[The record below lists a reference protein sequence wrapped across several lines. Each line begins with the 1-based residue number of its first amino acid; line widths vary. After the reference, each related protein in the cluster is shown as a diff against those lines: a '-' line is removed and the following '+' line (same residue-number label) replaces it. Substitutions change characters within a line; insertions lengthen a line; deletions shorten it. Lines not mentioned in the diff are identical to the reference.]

1 MSTINES
8 ISKLKHRHKE
18 YLQSEYHIRHPR
30 LIQERMLML
39 DNAVGRTNIM
49 ADPFLE
55 APPKYNS
62 SKQKFTDM
70 NLPSEVSS
78 ILTEFAEHEFGVF
91 NPPYEHQG
99 EAIEAVITGNKDV
112 IVVTGTG
119 SGKTEVYTYSI
130 LAKLAQEG

>member
-8 ISKLKHRHKE
+8 ISKLKHRHRE

-49 ADPFLE
+49 ADPFLDK
-55 APPKYNS
+55 ALKYNS
-62 SKQKFTDM
+62 SKQKFSDM

-78 ILTEFAEHEFGVF
+78 ILTSFEHEFGVF

-99 EAIEAVITGNKDV
+99 EAIEAVITANKDV

-119 SGKTEVYTYSI
+119 SGKTEVFTYSI
-130 LAKLAQEG
+130 